1 MDMQDKI
8 QKEKAKEEAE
18 VKEKEKGKENDESS
32 GDQERVPRDHSRGQG
47 ATSSILQVK
56 NNQAFRRQ
64 QRGKETLGRS
74 SGRTNLRLRGSPQR
88 RRRKLIVLEKIVT
101 IVGRPKKEKEW
112 EVDQPL
118 LQPRKQRTSRTTK
131 RGRRRARQHR
141 CLPKHNVTRKVASRW
156 CILPKPKR
164 KPEKMKSNG

>member
-8 QKEKAKEEAE
+8 QKEKEKEEAE
-18 VKEKEKGKENDESS
+18 VKEKEKENDESA

-101 IVGRPKKEKEW
+101 IVGRPKKEKGK
-112 EVDQPL
+112 EVSLVLPFT
-118 LQPRKQRTSRTTK
+118 KETRTSRMTRRVRK
-131 RGRRRARQHR
+131 RASRHR
-141 CLPKHNVTRKVASRW
+141 CLLRPSVMLAVASR
-156 CILPKPKR
+156 
-164 KPEKMKSNG
+164 